1 MQRNKVVRELTLV
14 EGREPNQYMAQELIR
29 TAETMGW
36 KAKLVKTISGDTIIS
51 SKLSEI
57 FSDFVVWRGLA
68 NEGLNQY
75 EIERILYWLNHSGKT
90 TINTHPEGGRLCTSG
105 KFFQHECFLAD
116 EKVRE
121 HMLPMY
127 SAISYEN
134 VDKLIKDGKINYP
147 FVFKPDFG
155 TRGEG
160 IVLIRN
166 EEELKAF
173 RGNYPAFSVEPY
185 VKSTYDWRV
194 FVLGGAALAAMR
206 KVGDESKEDN
216 FMAKSG
222 GRQRWAEK
230 DVDVN
235 EEIYDLAVR
244 VTAASGLEYAGVDL
258 IRDDGTGRFI
268 VLETNIA
275 GGWQNGFLEATG
287 VHVPT
292 KIMQWLEQRA
302 ELKSGNVRGSVQE
315 YIKVRRGVL
324 SRSGL
329 SEFDKIVA
337 FKKESKRDREIC
349 NFDIDSRDM
358 PLIRKLSSAY
368 ALVQN
373 YELTEVEKT
382 KLKMLIAEVEKY
394 EISRFG
400 NFVGKDSGS
409 LEQSLIPTAY
419 YLAISSKL

>member
-1 MQRNKVVRELTLV
+1 MQKNKVVRELTLV

-29 TAETMGW
+29 TAESMGW
-36 KAKLVKTISGDTIIS
+36 KAKLIKTISSDKIIL

-57 FSDFVVWRGLA
+57 FSDFIVWRGLA
-68 NEGLNQY
+68 NGTLNQY
-75 EIERILYWLNHSGKT
+75 EIERIMYWINHSGKT
-90 TINTHPEGGRLCTSG
+90 TINTRPEGGRLCTSG

-116 EKVRE
+116 ERVRE

-127 SAISYEN
+127 SAGSREN
-134 VDKLIKDGKINYP
+134 VEKLIKDGKLDYP

-160 IVLIRN
+160 IVLIKN
-166 EEELKAF
+166 EKELKAF
-173 RGNYPAFSVEPY
+173 KGAYQAFSVEPY
-185 VKSTYDWRV
+185 IKSTYDWRV

-206 KVGDESKEDN
+206 KVGDEEKEDN

-230 DVDVN
+230 DVAIN

-258 IRDDGTGRFI
+258 IRDDKTGRFI

-275 GGWQNGFLEATG
+275 GGWQNGFYEATG

-292 KIMQWLEQRA
+292 KIVQWLEQRA
-302 ELKSGNVRGSVQE
+302 KLKDGDVYAAVKE
-315 YIKVRRGVL
+315 YVDVRRGVL
-324 SRSGL
+324 SRAGL
-329 SEFDKIVA
+329 SKFDEIVS
-337 FKKESKRDREIC
+337 FKKKISRDREIC
-349 NFDIDSRDM
+349 NFDIESRDM

-368 ALVQN
+368 ALTQN
-373 YELTEVEKT
+373 FKLTKAEKMMI
-382 KLKMLIAEVEKY
+382 KMFIAEVEKY

-400 NFVGKDSGS
+400 NFIGKDSGS
-409 LEQSLIPTAY
+409 LEQSLEPTAY